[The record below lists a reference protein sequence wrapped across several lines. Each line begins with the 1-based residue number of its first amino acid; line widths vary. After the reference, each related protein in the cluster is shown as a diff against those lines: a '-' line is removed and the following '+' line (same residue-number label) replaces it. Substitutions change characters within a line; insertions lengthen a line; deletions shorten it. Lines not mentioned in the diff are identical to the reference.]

1 MSYLVNWYTNYQKAL
16 PKTTRRPKKF
26 SRPGP
31 NRWSRSTMPYH
42 PKLRLFM
49 KLWKTVTK
57 AADMTLCSTKLVA
70 DEELEGVEEAT
81 GILSVTPGQV

>member
-1 MSYLVNWYTNYQKAL
+1 
-16 PKTTRRPKKF
+16 
-26 SRPGP
+26 
-31 NRWSRSTMPYH
+31 MPYH

-70 DEELEGVEEAT
+70 DEESEGMEEAT

>member
-1 MSYLVNWYTNYQKAL
+1 
-16 PKTTRRPKKF
+16 
-26 SRPGP
+26 
-31 NRWSRSTMPYH
+31 MPYN